1 MDKIKNAL
9 TKNKNTLKNTK
20 IPPTFIALNKY
31 KNPPKKYKNGPT
43 VFPLK
48 NTKRPQTY
56 KEDPKNDNKAFI
68 FIFKVLLKCLGFFC
82 FF

>member
-31 KNPPKKYKNGPT
+31 KNPPKKLKNGPT

-48 NTKRPQTY
+48 KYKKTQNLQRRPQ
-56 KEDPKNDNKAFI
+56 K
-68 FIFKVLLKCLGFFC
+68 
-82 FF
+82 